1 MPEMRVIYGETLLE
15 LAQKDERIVV
25 LEADLMRANGTK
37 VFKDRFPE
45 RSINLGVAEANMVG
59 VAAGLCAV
67 GKIPFANTFA
77 SFAGRR
83 DYDQF
88 FLMSNYARLN
98 VKLVGTDPGILAAY
112 NGGTHMP
119 FEDVGLMRNIPRC
132 VVVEPADGAALKKL
146 LPQIAYHPGSVYMRL
161 NRKASPAVHPEGTE
175 FTLGR
180 ANVVRDGTDLAIFA
194 TGSVLVPEAAEAA
207 RLLAAEGVSAAV
219 VDFHTIK
226 PIDREMILS
235 YAEKTGRIL
244 TCENHQIVNGLGSA
258 VAEVLSENRP
268 TPLARLGVD
277 EQFGQV
283 GDVEY
288 LKKAYGLDAQA
299 ICARARQLLARPAG
313 KEIV

>member
-37 VFKDRFPE
+37 IFKDRFPE

-119 FEDVGLMRNIPRC
+119 FEDLGLMRNIPRC
-132 VVVEPADGAALKKL
+132 VVVEPADGVALKKL

-161 NRKASPAVHPEGTE
+161 NRKASPAVHSEDTE
-175 FTLGR
+175 FSLGK
-180 ANVVRDGTDLAIFA
+180 ANVVKDGTDLAIFA
-194 TGSVLVPEAAEAA
+194 TGCILVPEAVEAA
-207 RLLAAEGVSAAV
+207 RRLEAEGISAAV

-226 PIDREMILS
+226 PIDRETILR

-268 TPLARLGVD
+268 TLLARLGVN

-288 LKKAYGLDAQA
+288 LKKAYGLDSQT
-299 ICARARQLLARPAG
+299 ICDRTRQLLASPAG
-313 KEIV
+313 SRK